1 MTGDT
6 MKYFDTGISDP
17 LDPNGNTMMIQ
28 EYHIYPP
35 VTWDRLLTRDETNFQ
50 FIKQYAA
57 RKK

>member
-1 MTGDT
+1 

-28 EYHIYPP
+28 GYHIYPP